1 MMEDETV
8 NLVLAYQKA
17 ESEGCKEACSELYE
31 AIRTNCAQ
39 IIKRVCKAN
48 QHTEIKDFVDE
59 KLLDC
64 LRTFSIDKGENF
76 RSMYRKSLANQLIDL
91 HRKGQRIN
99 AISTVKIS
107 EGELAD
113 AVGLVQD
120 HRGND
125 FDSLANEES
134 LAIYR
139 QQKRKL
145 LDGLVLSPAHKM
157 STLLL
162 DQRQRVASLHGGNQF
177 SLDDEPSIG
186 CGAWVEYVE
195 HWSWTDEVRSLANG
209 EPSILAI
216 WKAFSER
223 ADLANATSQSDMHAA
238 ITASGGQVA
247 FTTWRKRVSRY
258 LHDVREQ
265 VDDEKWAYFHSTL

>member
-1 MMEDETV
+1 MEDETV
-8 NLVLAYQKA
+8 NLVIAYQKA
-17 ESEGCKEACSELYE
+17 ESEGCKQACSELYE
-31 AIRTNCAQ
+31 AIRANCAH
-39 IIKRVCKAN
+39 IIKSVCKAN
-48 QHTEIKDFVDE
+48 KHTAIQDFVDE

-64 LRTFSIDKGENF
+64 LRTFSTEKGGNF

-91 HRKGQRIN
+91 HRKCKRLR
-99 AISTVKIS
+99 TVSSLKSS
-107 EGELAD
+107 EGKLAD
-113 AVGLVQD
+113 ALDLIPDQRED
-120 HRGND
+120 I
-125 FDSLANEES
+125 FDLLANKES

-139 QQKRKL
+139 HQKRKL
-145 LDGLVLSPAHKM
+145 LDRLVLSPAHKM

-177 SLDDEPSIG
+177 SLDDEPSLS
-186 CGAWVEYVE
+186 CRAWVEHVE
-195 HWSWTDEVRSLANG
+195 HWSSTDEVRVLASG

-216 WKAFSER
+216 WEAFSER
-223 ADLANATSQSDMHAA
+223 ADQASAISQSDMHAA